1 MGKDLKDKTL
11 DELDQLVVGLGQ
23 KKYLAEYIFNFI
35 HAKDAAD
42 ISQITPL
49 SKVLRGQLTERG
61 FFISQLKTLN
71 KLIDPDGTIKYL
83 FELSDANRIESV
95 LLFGRGR
102 KTLCLSTQAGCAMNC
117 SFCATGRI
125 RLRRNLTAAE
135 IVDQVGVI
143 QKEQGGIDN
152 VVYMGMGE
160 PLQNYEAVVK
170 SLRILNHPAG
180 KNIGIRRITVS
191 TCGIVP
197 AIKKL
202 VDEDIHPR
210 LAISL
215 NAPTDSLRTKLMP
228 INAKY
233 PIKDVLAAAELYE
246 QKAKQRV
253 SIEYVMIKG
262 VNDTTLHAQMLV
274 KLLRRLPCRVNPP
287 HAWRTNLIEFNPH
300 AHCEFIA
307 SGKERI
313 ERFAEIL
320 GQAGIKTTVRLKMGQ
335 SIKAACG
342 QLGADWGGKN
352 EG

>member
-11 DELDQLVVGLGQ
+11 DELESVIAGIRQCRIGLGQ

-35 HAKDAAD
+35 HAKDTAD

-49 SKVLRGQLTERG
+49 SKTFRSELVQQGY
-61 FFISQLKTLN
+61 FISQLKTIR
-71 KLIDPDGTIKYL
+71 KFTDPDGTIKYL

-253 SIEYVMIKG
+253 SLEYVMIKG
-262 VNDTTLHAQMLV
+262 VNDTTLHAQMLA
-274 KLLRRLPCRVNPP
+274 KLLRRLPCRV
-287 HAWRTNLIEFNPH
+287 NLIEFNPH

-320 GQAGIKTTVRLKMGQ
+320 EEAGIKTTVRFKMGQ

-342 QLGADWGGKN
+342 QLGADWSN
-352 EG
+352 A